1 MKIYFLL
8 IIIITLNDIKY
19 KKNIKIINKIL
30 QIYSSTKRLF
40 LKLN

>member
-1 MKIYFLL
+1 MEIYFLL

-30 QIYSSTKRLF
+30 
-40 LKLN
+40 